1 MSNKNDWT
9 DRLPEMLEGYTE
21 TEPEGLW
28 DAVRAGIEPKKR
40 RIAAA
45 WWYSGGALLAAAAI
59 VAVVLLWPVKPSTE
73 VSLVPGDVVAEVVP
87 EDVGEEAQADG
98 EVLPSSACLSE
109 TPPSKAGPLPLQPRE
124 AMAPE
129 GSTSPSSTATTHP
142 DLQIDSALAET
153 TIDVQAEEGTA
164 VLPAKDSTSTD
175 GNVQNTAETHI
186 EDEKPAGNVQIEPE
200 INIEPETHVV
210 PLERRQPRVRRKP
223 TTVVQAGFT
232 ATGYFSQIA
241 SNSTTGV
248 GVPSNPGSRLSVMPM
263 TKASGTP
270 GVNYSAGPSMLSR
283 NKASTTDASHS
294 QSAKLAVT
302 LKVNLDYRWGIE
314 TGIVSS
320 TLKSEFNTT
329 VGSSSTFTDRTI
341 TYLGIPLFA
350 TYNVFEWHRLSMY
363 LSAGPMYEFTTRTN
377 LESRSYVGGSLTE
390 SNFDNTL
397 YEDSKW
403 SVNASA
409 GLQLRV
415 SDRSALFVQ
424 PGVSYHF
431 KDDSALETFYTEHPA
446 SYNITFGYRA
456 LLW

>member
-9 DRLPEMLEGYTE
+9 DRLPEMLEGFTE

-73 VSLVPGDVVAEVVP
+73 VSLVPGDVVADLPETVV
-87 EDVGEEAQADG
+87 EEAPEDG
-98 EVLPSSACLSE
+98 EVP
-109 TPPSKAGPLPLQPRE
+109 
-124 AMAPE
+124 
-129 GSTSPSSTATTHP
+129 
-142 DLQIDSALAET
+142 ALAIEGQNRVPSAA
-153 TIDVQAEEGTA
+153 IASRGCNGRGPSEMGGVSQRQAEEGTA

-241 SNSTTGV
+241 SNPTTGV

-415 SDRSALFVQ
+415 SDHSALFVQ

>member
-9 DRLPEMLEGYTE
+9 DRLPEILEGYTE
-21 TEPEGLW
+21 AEPEGLW
-28 DAVRAGIEPKKR
+28 DAVQAGIEPKKR

-59 VAVVLLWPVKPSTE
+59 VAVVLLWPVRPLTD
-73 VSLVPGDVVAEVVP
+73 VSLVPGDVVADLPETVV
-87 EDVGEEAQADG
+87 EEAPEDG
-98 EVLPSSACLSE
+98 EVP
-109 TPPSKAGPLPLQPRE
+109 
-124 AMAPE
+124 
-129 GSTSPSSTATTHP
+129 
-142 DLQIDSALAET
+142 ALAIEGQDRVPSGA
-153 TIDVQAEEGTA
+153 IASRGCNGRGPSEMGGVSQRQAEEGTA
-164 VLPAKDSTSTD
+164 VLPAKDDTSTESTDATTD
-175 GNVQNTAETHI
+175 GNVQN
-186 EDEKPAGNVQIEPE
+186 EPDM
-200 INIEPETHVV
+200 NIEPETHVV
-210 PLERRQPRVRRKP
+210 PLERKQPIIRRKP
-223 TTVVQAGFT
+223 TTRVQAGFT

-248 GVPSNPGSRLSVMPM
+248 GVPANPGSRLSVMPM

-415 SDRSALFVQ
+415 SDHSALFVQ

-431 KDDSALETFYTEHPA
+431 KDDSALETIYTEHPA
-446 SYNITFGYRA
+446 SYNVTFGYRVI
-456 LLW
+456 LF

>member
-9 DRLPEMLEGYTE
+9 DRLPELLEGYTE
-21 TEPEGLW
+21 AEPEGLW

-73 VSLVPGDVVAEVVP
+73 VSLVPGDVVADLPETVV
-87 EDVGEEAQADG
+87 EEAPEDG
-98 EVLPSSACLSE
+98 EVP
-109 TPPSKAGPLPLQPRE
+109 
-124 AMAPE
+124 
-129 GSTSPSSTATTHP
+129 
-142 DLQIDSALAET
+142 ALAIEGQDRVPSAAIASRGRHPKNGT
-153 TIDVQAEEGTA
+153 FSGTPNTSTLRGPSEMGGVSQRQAEEETA
-164 VLPAKDSTSTD
+164 VLPAEEDTSPSATDTSTSEPDAPTIS
-175 GNVQNTAETHI
+175 NAQNEPETHI
-186 EDEKPAGNVQIEPE
+186 V
-200 INIEPETHVV
+200 PETHVV
-210 PLERRQPRVRRKP
+210 PLERKQPKIRRKP
-223 TTVVQAGFT
+223 TTRVQAGLT

-248 GVPSNPGSRLSVMPM
+248 GVPANPGSRLSFMPM

-283 NKASTTDASHS
+283 NKASTTDANHS
-294 QSAKLAVT
+294 QSAKLALTV
-302 LKVNLDYRWGIE
+302 KFNLDYRWGFE

-320 TLKSEFNTT
+320 TLRSEFNTT
-329 VGSSSTFTDRTI
+329 VGSSRTITERTI

-350 TYNVFEWHRLSMY
+350 SYNVFEWHRFSMY
-363 LSAGPMYEFTTRTN
+363 LNAGPMYEFTTRTN

-390 SNFDNTL
+390 SNFNNTL
-397 YEDSKW
+397 YKDSKW
-403 SVNASA
+403 SINASA

-415 SDRSALFVQ
+415 SDHSALFVQ

-446 SYNITFGYRA
+446 SYNVTFGYRVI
-456 LLW
+456 LF

>member
-9 DRLPEMLEGYTE
+9 DRLPELLEGYTE
-21 TEPEGLW
+21 AEPEGLW
-28 DAVRAGIEPKKR
+28 DAVQAGIEPRKR
-40 RIAAA
+40 RVAAA
-45 WWYSGGALLAAAAI
+45 WWYSGGVLLAAAAI
-59 VAVVLLWPVKPSTE
+59 VAVVLLWPVRPASD
-73 VSLVPGDVVAEVVP
+73 VSLVPGDVVADLPETVV
-87 EDVGEEAQADG
+87 EEAPEDG
-98 EVLPSSACLSE
+98 EVP
-109 TPPSKAGPLPLQPRE
+109 
-124 AMAPE
+124 
-129 GSTSPSSTATTHP
+129 
-142 DLQIDSALAET
+142 ALAIEGQDRVPSAA
-153 TIDVQAEEGTA
+153 IASRGCNGRGPSEMGGVSQRQAEEGTA

-175 GNVQNTAETHI
+175 GNMQNTAETYI
-186 EDEKPAGNVQIEPE
+186 EDEKPAGNVQNEPDMS
-200 INIEPETHVV
+200 IEPETHVV
-210 PLERRQPRVRRKP
+210 PLERKQPIIRRKP
-223 TTVVQAGFT
+223 TTRVQAGFT

-248 GVPSNPGSRLSVMPM
+248 GVPANPGSRLSFMPM

-415 SDRSALFVQ
+415 SDHSALFVQ

>member
-9 DRLPEMLEGYTE
+9 DRLPELLEGYTE
-21 TEPEGLW
+21 AEPEGLW
-28 DAVRAGIEPKKR
+28 DAVQAGVEPKKR
-40 RIAAA
+40 RVAAA
-45 WWYSGGALLAAAAI
+45 WWYSGGALLAAAA
-59 VAVVLLWPVKPSTE
+59 VVSVVLLWPVKPATD
-73 VSLVPGDVVAEVVP
+73 VSLVPGDVVA
-87 EDVGEEAQADG
+87 EAQADG

-153 TIDVQAEEGTA
+153 TIDVQAEEETT
-164 VLPAKDSTSTD
+164 VLPAKDSTST
-175 GNVQNTAETHI
+175 
-186 EDEKPAGNVQIEPE
+186 AGNVQIEPE

-248 GVPSNPGSRLSVMPM
+248 GVPANPGSRLSFMPM

-320 TLKSEFNTT
+320 TLKSEFNTM
-329 VGSSSTFTDRTI
+329 VGSSRTFTDRTI

-390 SNFDNTL
+390 SNFDDTL

-415 SDRSALFVQ
+415 SDHSALFVQ

>member
-9 DRLPEMLEGYTE
+9 DRLPELLEGYTE
-21 TEPEGLW
+21 AEPEGLW
-28 DAVRAGIEPKKR
+28 DAVQAGAEPKKR
-40 RIAAA
+40 RVAAA
-45 WWYSGGALLAAAAI
+45 WWYSGGALLAAAA
-59 VAVVLLWPVKPSTE
+59 VVSVVLLWPVKPATD
-73 VSLVPGDVVAEVVP
+73 VSLVPGDVVA
-87 EDVGEEAQADG
+87 EAQADG

-153 TIDVQAEEGTA
+153 TIDVQAEEETT
-164 VLPAKDSTSTD
+164 VLPAKDSTST
-175 GNVQNTAETHI
+175 
-186 EDEKPAGNVQIEPE
+186 AGNVQIEPE

-248 GVPSNPGSRLSVMPM
+248 GVPANPGSRLSFMPM

-320 TLKSEFNTT
+320 TLKSEFNTM
-329 VGSSSTFTDRTI
+329 VGSSRTFTDRTI

-390 SNFDNTL
+390 SNFDDTL

-415 SDRSALFVQ
+415 SDHSALFVQ

>member
-1 MSNKNDWT
+1 M
-9 DRLPEMLEGYTE
+9 
-21 TEPEGLW
+21 
-28 DAVRAGIEPKKR
+28 
-40 RIAAA
+40 
-45 WWYSGGALLAAAAI
+45 GG
-59 VAVVLLWPVKPSTE
+59 
-73 VSLVPGDVVAEVVP
+73 VS
-87 EDVGEEAQADG
+87 Q
-98 EVLPSSACLSE
+98 
-109 TPPSKAGPLPLQPRE
+109 R
-124 AMAPE
+124 
-129 GSTSPSSTATTHP
+129 
-142 DLQIDSALAET
+142 
-153 TIDVQAEEGTA
+153 QAEEGTA
-164 VLPAKDSTSTD
+164 VLPAKDDTSTD
-175 GNVQNTAETHI
+175 GNMQNTAETHI
-186 EDEKPAGNVQIEPE
+186 EDEKPAGNVQNEPDMS
-200 INIEPETHVV
+200 IEPETHVV
-210 PLERRQPRVRRKP
+210 PLERKQPIIRRKP
-223 TTVVQAGFT
+223 TTRVQAGFT
-232 ATGYFSQIA
+232 ATGFFSQIA

-248 GVPSNPGSRLSVMPM
+248 GVPANPGSRLSFMPM

-320 TLKSEFNTT
+320 TLKSEFNTM
-329 VGSSSTFTDRTI
+329 VGSSRTFTDRTI

-415 SDRSALFVQ
+415 FDHGALFVQ

-446 SYNITFGYRA
+446 SYNVTFGYRVI
-456 LLW
+456 LF

>member
-1 MSNKNDWT
+1 MRFWDNVHFVFNVRFGRVLHIAIRRGVGGGRRGTVFRGQDSSPFF
-9 DRLPEMLEGYTE
+9 RLSLRDPSQPSWAPPVTAMGGY
-21 TEPEGLW
+21 
-28 DAVRAGIEPKKR
+28 
-40 RIAAA
+40 
-45 WWYSGGALLAAAAI
+45 
-59 VAVVLLWPVKPSTE
+59 
-73 VSLVPGDVVAEVVP
+73 
-87 EDVGEEAQADG
+87 
-98 EVLPSSACLSE
+98 
-109 TPPSKAGPLPLQPRE
+109 
-124 AMAPE
+124 
-129 GSTSPSSTATTHP
+129 
-142 DLQIDSALAET
+142 DLQIDSALPET
-153 TIDVQAEEGTA
+153 TSDAPAEEETA
-164 VLPAKDSTSTD
+164 VLPAEDGSSPSSTDTSTAV
-175 GNVQNTAETHI
+175 NVQNAPKTHI
-186 EDEKPAGNVQIEPE
+186 EDEKTAGNVQKEPE
-200 INIEPETHVV
+200 I
-210 PLERRQPRVRRKP
+210 ERRQPRVRRKP

-241 SNSTTGV
+241 STSTTGV
-248 GVPSNPGSRLSVMPM
+248 GVPANPGSRLSFMPM

-320 TLKSEFNTT
+320 TLKTEFNTM
-329 VGSSSTFTDRTI
+329 VGSSRTFTDRTI

-363 LSAGPMYEFTTRTN
+363 LSAGPMYEFTSRTRMETM
-377 LESRSYVGGSLTE
+377 SYVGDSLTE
-390 SNFDNTL
+390 SKIDNTL

>member
-9 DRLPEMLEGYTE
+9 DRLPEMLEGFTE

-45 WWYSGGALLAAAAI
+45 WWYSGGALLAAAAV

-73 VSLVPGDVVAEVVP
+73 VSLVPGDVVAEAQ
-87 EDVGEEAQADG
+87 AQADG
-98 EVLPSSACLSE
+98 EVPALAIEGQDRVPSGAIASRGRHPKNGTFSGTPYASALRDPSEMGGVSQRQAEEETTVLP
-109 TPPSKAGPLPLQPRE
+109 AGE
-124 AMAPE
+124 D
-129 GSTSPSSTATTHP
+129 TSPSATDT
-142 DLQIDSALAET
+142 
-153 TIDVQAEEGTA
+153 
-164 VLPAKDSTSTD
+164 STSEPDASTIS
-175 GNVQNTAETHI
+175 NAQNTAETHI
-186 EDEKPAGNVQIEPE
+186 EDEKPDGNVQIEPE
-200 INIEPETHVV
+200 IEK
-210 PLERRQPRVRRKP
+210 RQPRVRRKP

-241 SNSTTGV
+241 STSTTGV
-248 GVPSNPGSRLSVMPM
+248 GVPTNPGSRLSVMPM

-283 NKASTTDASHS
+283 NKASNTDASHS

>member
-1 MSNKNDWT
+1 M
-9 DRLPEMLEGYTE
+9 
-21 TEPEGLW
+21 
-28 DAVRAGIEPKKR
+28 
-40 RIAAA
+40 
-45 WWYSGGALLAAAAI
+45 GG
-59 VAVVLLWPVKPSTE
+59 
-73 VSLVPGDVVAEVVP
+73 VS
-87 EDVGEEAQADG
+87 Q
-98 EVLPSSACLSE
+98 
-109 TPPSKAGPLPLQPRE
+109 R
-124 AMAPE
+124 
-129 GSTSPSSTATTHP
+129 
-142 DLQIDSALAET
+142 
-153 TIDVQAEEGTA
+153 QAEEETA
-164 VLPAKDSTSTD
+164 VLPAEEDTSPSATDTSTSEPDASTIS
-175 GNVQNTAETHI
+175 NAQNTAETHI
-186 EDEKPAGNVQIEPE
+186 EDEKPAGNVQNEPE
-200 INIEPETHVV
+200 I
-210 PLERRQPRVRRKP
+210 ERRQPRVRRKP

-241 SNSTTGV
+241 STSTTGV
-248 GVPSNPGSRLSVMPM
+248 GVPANPGSRLSFMPM

-283 NKASTTDASHS
+283 NKASTTDANHS

-302 LKVNLDYRWGIE
+302 LRVNLDYRWGIE

-350 TYNVFEWHRLSMY
+350 TYNVFEWYRLSMY

>member
-9 DRLPEMLEGYTE
+9 DRLPELLEGYTE

-28 DAVRAGIEPKKR
+28 DAVQAGIEPKKR
-40 RIAAA
+40 RVAAA

-59 VAVVLLWPVKPSTE
+59 VAVVLLWPVRPATD
-73 VSLVPGDVVAEVVP
+73 VSLVPGDVVADLPETVV
-87 EDVGEEAQADG
+87 EEAQADG
-98 EVLPSSACLSE
+98 EVP
-109 TPPSKAGPLPLQPRE
+109 
-124 AMAPE
+124 
-129 GSTSPSSTATTHP
+129 
-142 DLQIDSALAET
+142 ALAIEGQDRVPSAA
-153 TIDVQAEEGTA
+153 IASRGCNGRGPSEMGGVSQRQAEEETA
-164 VLPAKDSTSTD
+164 VLPAEEDTSPSATDTSTSEPDAPTIS
-175 GNVQNTAETHI
+175 NAQNEPETHI
-186 EDEKPAGNVQIEPE
+186 V
-200 INIEPETHVV
+200 PETHVV
-210 PLERRQPRVRRKP
+210 PLERKQPKIRRKP
-223 TTVVQAGFT
+223 TTRVQAGLT

-248 GVPSNPGSRLSVMPM
+248 GVPANPGSRLSFMPM

-320 TLKSEFNTT
+320 TLKSEFNTM
-329 VGSSSTFTDRTI
+329 VGSSRTFTDRTI

-397 YEDSKW
+397 YKDSKW
-403 SVNASA
+403 SINASA

-415 SDRSALFVQ
+415 SDHSALFVQ

-446 SYNITFGYRA
+446 SYNVTFGYRVI
-456 LLW
+456 LF

>member
-1 MSNKNDWT
+1 
-9 DRLPEMLEGYTE
+9 
-21 TEPEGLW
+21 
-28 DAVRAGIEPKKR
+28 
-40 RIAAA
+40 
-45 WWYSGGALLAAAAI
+45 
-59 VAVVLLWPVKPSTE
+59 
-73 VSLVPGDVVAEVVP
+73 
-87 EDVGEEAQADG
+87 
-98 EVLPSSACLSE
+98 
-109 TPPSKAGPLPLQPRE
+109 
-124 AMAPE
+124 MAPE

-153 TIDVQAEEGTA
+153 TIDVQAEEETT
-164 VLPAKDSTSTD
+164 VLPAKDSTST
-175 GNVQNTAETHI
+175 
-186 EDEKPAGNVQIEPE
+186 AGNVQIEPE

-248 GVPSNPGSRLSVMPM
+248 GVPANPGSRLSFMPM

-320 TLKSEFNTT
+320 TLKSEFNTM
-329 VGSSSTFTDRTI
+329 VGSSRTFTDRTI

-390 SNFDNTL
+390 SNFDDTL

-415 SDRSALFVQ
+415 SDHSALFVQ

>member
-9 DRLPEMLEGYTE
+9 DRLPELLEGYTE
-21 TEPEGLW
+21 AEPEGLW
-28 DAVRAGIEPKKR
+28 DAVQAGIEPRKR
-40 RIAAA
+40 RVAAA

-59 VAVVLLWPVKPSTE
+59 VAVVLLWPVRPATD
-73 VSLVPGDVVAEVVP
+73 VSLVPGDVVADLTETVVDEAP
-87 EDVGEEAQADG
+87 EDG
-98 EVLPSSACLSE
+98 EVPASAIAGQDRVPSAAIASRGCNGRGPSE
-109 TPPSKAGPLPLQPRE
+109 MGGVSQR
-124 AMAPE
+124 
-129 GSTSPSSTATTHP
+129 
-142 DLQIDSALAET
+142 
-153 TIDVQAEEGTA
+153 QAEEETA
-164 VLPAKDSTSTD
+164 VLPAEDSTSTASTD
-175 GNVQNTAETHI
+175 TTSAGNVQNEPETHI
-186 EDEKPAGNVQIEPE
+186 EAETHVI
-200 INIEPETHVV
+200 PETHVV
-210 PLERRQPRVRRKP
+210 PLEKKQPKVRRKP
-223 TTVVQAGFT
+223 TTRVQAGFT

-248 GVPSNPGSRLSVMPM
+248 GVPANPGSRLSFMPM

-320 TLKSEFNTT
+320 TLKSEFNTM
-329 VGSSSTFTDRTI
+329 VGSSRTFTDRTI

-415 SDRSALFVQ
+415 FDHGALFVQ

-446 SYNITFGYRA
+446 SYNVTFGYRVI
-456 LLW
+456 LF